1 MPVTLRHLRIF
12 CAVCERG
19 SMSAAAQSLFMAQPS
34 VSQAVREL
42 EEHYGTLL
50 FERLGRR
57 LALTPAG
64 ERLYPR
70 ARAMVDQFDELERE
84 TARDCQPQVLRIGA
98 NLTVG
103 CALLHSF
110 LNRLEA
116 EYPQA
121 ELRVYV
127 SRSSD
132 LLERLEGNRLDV
144 ALTEAL
150 PGQPNYIQLHFAQ
163 DRILAAAHPEHPIF
177 QHIPATAEALSQTR
191 LLLRERGSG
200 VREQFQRL
208 MEQAGCPCEPYWE
221 SVSSTVLIRAAREQ
235 EGVTVLPYQL
245 AREALETHPDS
256 FREVPVQGMDFHRE
270 LVLLYHRDKY
280 VSHLMGRLI
289 KLVTE
294 EEA

>member
-1 MPVTLRHLRIF
+1 MTLRHLRIF

-64 ERLYPR
+64 ERLYPK

-84 TARDCQPQVLRIGA
+84 NAQERQPQVLRIGA

-103 CALLHSF
+103 CALLHF
-110 LNRLEA
+110 YLNRLET

-132 LLERLEGNRLDV
+132 LLAQLEDNRLDV

-150 PGQPNYIQLHFAQ
+150 PGQPNYIQIPFAR
-163 DRILAAAHPEHPIF
+163 DRILAAAHPEYPIF
-177 QHIPATAEALSQTR
+177 RHTPATAETLSRTR

-221 SVSSTVLIRAAREQ
+221 SVSSTVLIRAAREG

-245 AREALETHPDS
+245 AREALETHQDS
-256 FREVPVQGMDFHRE
+256 FREVPVQGMDFSRE

-289 KLVTE
+289 ELVTE
-294 EEA
+294 RKP